1 MHPKAAWNFFIP
13 YDRARIK
20 KWAGDSQLKACI
32 GDFARFREN
41 GFSGWGSEGFYA
53 LVVFRLQK
61 TINNQRPIWLWWPL
75 RLALKVVRK
84 LFVIVTLIDIHPDA
98 QIGAGLIIP
107 HGGPIR
113 VHGKTRIGSDCA
125 LHHVCTIGAGPNGA
139 GAIIGDHVYIG
150 CHSSIIGKVIIGDG
164 AMIAANSLVI
174 SNVPAGTTA
183 IGVPARILP
192 PMPRGWT

>member
-1 MHPKAAWNFFIP
+1 MLTKSTWNLFIP

-32 GDFARFREN
+32 EDFARFREN
-41 GFSGWGSEGFYA
+41 ELSGWGSEGFYA
-53 LVVFRLQK
+53 LVLFRFQK

-75 RLALKVVRK
+75 RLALKIVKK

-98 QIGAGLIIP
+98 EIGPGLIIP

-113 VHGKTRIGSDCA
+113 VHGETRIGSDCA
-125 LHHVCTIGAGPNGA
+125 LHHMCTIGAEPSGTGA
-139 GAIIGDHVYIG
+139 VIGDHVYIG
-150 CHSSIIGKVIIGDG
+150 CHSSIIGRVIIGDG
-164 AMIAANSLVI
+164 AIIAANLLVI
-174 SNVPAGTTA
+174 SNVPAGATA
-183 IGVPARILP
+183 IGVPARMLP